1 MIFLSIRYV
10 PDQYMIQQ
18 ICDRAVNDCLAE
30 LKLVFD
36 WFITSKMIKMVLL
49 LCTQM
54 NIYSTLMKV
63 RVMSYLIVMEWVL

>member
-1 MIFLSIRYV
+1 MIFPSIRCV

-18 ICDRAVNDCLAE
+18 ICDRAVDDCLAE

-36 WFITSKMIKMVLL
+36 WFITSKMIKMLLL

>member
-36 WFITSKMIKMVLL
+36 WFITSKMIKMLLL

>member
-18 ICDRAVNDCLAE
+18 ICDRAVDDCLAE

-36 WFITSKMIKMVLL
+36 WFITTKMIKMLLL

>member
-10 PDQYMIQQ
+10 PDQSMIQQ

-36 WFITSKMIKMVLL
+36 WFITSKMIKMLLL

>member
-18 ICDRAVNDCLAE
+18 ICDRAVDYCLAE

-36 WFITSKMIKMVLL
+36 WFITSKMIKMLL
-49 LCTQM
+49 LFCTQM

-63 RVMSYLIVMEWVL
+63 RVMPYLIVMEWVL

>member
-18 ICDRAVNDCLAE
+18 ICDRAVDDCLAE

-36 WFITSKMIKMVLL
+36 WFITSKMIKMLLL

>member
-18 ICDRAVNDCLAE
+18 ICDRAVDDCLAE

-36 WFITSKMIKMVLL
+36 WFITSKMIEMLLL